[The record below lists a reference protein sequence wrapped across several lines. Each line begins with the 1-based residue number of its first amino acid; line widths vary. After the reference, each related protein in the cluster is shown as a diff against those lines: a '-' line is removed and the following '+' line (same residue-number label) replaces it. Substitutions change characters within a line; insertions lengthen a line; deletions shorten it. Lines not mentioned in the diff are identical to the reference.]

1 MYHNTSE
8 MRCVWRAYY
17 VRVISQI
24 MVILHDKSRSVLEP
38 WQNLPVNAW
47 KSQFEGKINVLFNSL
62 SSENAPARSETRS
75 LLPQVIT
82 RVNEYCMSRRI
93 WQKRPQST
101 EAVPI
106 LVAFTSSLGTDYL
119 RNSGLSM
126 CAICSIT
133 RNRGNRSFF
142 ICSLLDS
149 FLYQCPLCKPRS
161 WWNLWFQGIFCTNL
175 EQFACH
181 QSAST
186 NYK

>member
-1 MYHNTSE
+1 MIKPAGQRLKESIWGQDE
-8 MRCVWRAYY
+8 RPISLI
-17 VRVISQI
+17 VIR
-24 MVILHDKSRSVLEP
+24 KC
-38 WQNLPVNAW
+38 
-47 KSQFEGKINVLFNSL
+47 
-62 SSENAPARSETRS
+62 TRTFWNKVAAAS
-75 LLPQVIT
+75 GNYPNNYI
-82 RVNEYCMSRRI
+82 NEYRMSRRI

-106 LVAFTSSLGTDYL
+106 LVAFTSSLGTGYL

-126 CAICSIT
+126 GAICSIT

-142 ICSLLDS
+142 FCSLLDS

-175 EQFACH
+175 QQFACH

-186 NYK
+186 NYR

>member
-8 MRCVWRAYY
+8 MRCVWLAYF

-38 WQNLPVNAW
+38 WQNLPVNAR

-82 RVNEYCMSRRI
+82 RIHEYCMSRRI
-93 WQKRPQST
+93 WQKRSQST
-101 EAVPI
+101 R
-106 LVAFTSSLGTDYL
+106 FTSSLGTGYL

-133 RNRGNRSFF
+133 RNRENRSFY
-142 ICSLLDS
+142 ISSLFNT

-161 WWNLWFQGIFCTNL
+161 WLNLWFQGNFCTNL
-175 EQFACH
+175 QQFACH

-186 NYK
+186 NYR